1 MRSFSFLLLLAV
13 PAFLACAADEPGP
26 EPRYS
31 NDLEALKPEKLKE
44 EFMIMAGE
52 FALQKDGENTV
63 LELPGKPVDDVGL
76 LFGPTSTAPVV
87 AQARIFA
94 TKVRRRMP
102 AFCVGVNGRRDYR
115 LRVNPAADAL
125 ELLRD
130 GKVLAS
136 AEYKWAS
143 DQWIVMRLRV
153 TSPDKGVSRL
163 EGKAWAE
170 GQDEPKEWLVSH
182 ELKEDVLP
190 ARASL
195 YGAPYSEKPIRF
207 DDLKVEPAAEK

>member
-1 MRSFSFLLLLAV
+1 MRYIPVLVLLAV
-13 PAFLACAADEPGP
+13 PALFAGAAEEPRP

-31 NDLEALKPEKLKE
+31 NDLETLKPERIKE
-44 EFMIMAGE
+44 EFMVMAGE
-52 FALQKDGENTV
+52 FALQKDGANTV

-76 LFGPTSTAPVV
+76 LFGPTSTVPVAV
-87 AQARIFA
+87 QARIFA
-94 TKVRRRMP
+94 SKVRRRTP
-102 AFCVGVNGRRDYR
+102 AFCVGVNGRRDFR
-115 LRVNPAADAL
+115 LRVNPASDAL

-136 AEYKWAS
+136 AEYKWTS
-143 DQWIVMRLRV
+143 EQWTVMRLQV
-153 TSPDKGVSRL
+153 TRAGEGVSRL

-170 GQDEPKEWLVSH
+170 GQDEPKEWMVSH

-190 ARASL
+190 VRASL

-207 DDLKVEPAAEK
+207 DDLKVEPAAGK